1 MLIDAFNLT
10 SLVTNGS
17 KSSQSFIVHLGKVG
31 YNQVYKDTSSWENH
45 FLVSVIIFYLSCF
58 PCSPWTTSTICLFV
72 FTLQSFFFKWYH
84 LSIINQQQLARPTCS
99 AISIIPPSQCMAV
112 LDWGF
117 GQGLVHVLQHLDHTK
132 DLSGTIMTK
141 TTLSI
146 SHPYRPPSALWQATQ
161 RLSHYHLL
169 SAGPSKKQW
178 GDKYLII
185 MRVNKS

>member
-1 MLIDAFNLT
+1 MFIDVFHLT

-17 KSSQSFIVHLGKVG
+17 KSSQSFIVHPGKVG
-31 YNQVYKDTSSWENH
+31 YNQVSNDIILRKSFFGFGFNYLL
-45 FLVSVIIFYLSCF
+45 LVLLSLLTLDHLYNL
-58 PCSPWTTSTICLFV
+58 SLFV
-72 FTLQSFFFKWYH
+72 LTLQCFH
-84 LSIINQQQLARPTCS
+84 LSIIHQQQLARPTCR
-99 AISIIPPSQCMAV
+99 AIAVIPPSQCMAV
-112 LDWGF
+112 LGWRF
-117 GQGLVHVLQHLDHTK
+117 GQGLVYVLQHLDHTK

-146 SHPYRPPSALWQATQ
+146 SHPYRPPSALWLAAQ

-185 MRVNKS
+185 MRVNQS